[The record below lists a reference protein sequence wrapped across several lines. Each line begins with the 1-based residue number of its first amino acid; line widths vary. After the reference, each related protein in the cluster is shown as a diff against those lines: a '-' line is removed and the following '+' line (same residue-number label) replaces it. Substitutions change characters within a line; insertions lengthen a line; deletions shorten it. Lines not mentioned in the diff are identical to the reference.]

1 MDSCKGY
8 ITKRL
13 RYCVDWFLLV
23 SVVRIPADSEKGMK
37 MDAFFEAPLKR
48 RFFAV
53 SSIAVFMG
61 FFIAVTPSFA
71 QTCPGATQ
79 EGWDGGDTNLWIGFV
94 STNVSAPL
102 TGGNPG
108 GYLEAEKTTFGQV
121 TVGNQS
127 PPWTG
132 DWVAGEIR
140 KISIDIN
147 IPGGTGATSLNFRV
161 RRGASSNGWY
171 YNSFGSL
178 ANDGQWHAFTAP
190 ISPTWSDEQANAA
203 GWTTPDIIGNPNYY
217 TFIETLSVMGALT
230 FSIWNVP
237 ADNPIGFDNANI
249 SCGLFADGFESG
261 DTSAWDD
268 VEGLSI

>member
-23 SVVRIPADSEKGMK
+23 SVVRIPADSGKGMQ
-37 MDAFFEAPLKR
+37 MDNFFETPLNKR
-48 RFFAV
+48 IAAV
-53 SSIAVFMG
+53 SAITVFMV
-61 FFIAVTPSFA
+61 FFIAATPSFA

-94 STNVSAPL
+94 GTIVSTPL

-108 GYLEAEKTTFGQV
+108 GYLEAEKTTLGQV
-121 TVGNQS
+121 TVGNES

-140 KISIDIN
+140 KISIDVY
-147 IPGGTGATSLNFRV
+147 IPGGTGTTSMNFRV
-161 RRGASSNGWY
+161 RRSASSNGWY
-171 YNSFGSL
+171 YDSFGSL
-178 ANDGQWHAFTAP
+178 ADDGLWHTFAAP
-190 ISPTWSDEQANAA
+190 ISPTWSDAQAIAA
-203 GWTTPDIIGNPNYY
+203 GWSTPDIVGNPNYY
-217 TFIETLSVMGALT
+217 TFIETLTVMSALT
-230 FSIWNVP
+230 FSINTVP
-237 ADNPIGFDNANI
+237 ADNPIGFDNADI

-261 DTSAWDD
+261 DTSVWSET
-268 VEGLSI
+268 EGLSG